1 MRMILARSAD
11 ESTLVV
17 GRGTISKDTSGYTR
31 GYQHNSQE
39 NRFYYPRG
47 GVNIPPP
54 HYCRLARLT
63 DREVADPCVRVV
75 SVFPPPSLPSS
86 PLVTKY

>member
-1 MRMILARSAD
+1 MILGRSAD

-39 NRFYYPRG
+39 NRFLLFKGWCKYT
-47 GVNIPPP
+47 PP
-54 HYCRLARLT
+54 HHCRLARLT
-63 DREVADPCVRVV
+63 DREVADPCVTVV
-75 SVFPPPSLPSS
+75 SVFPPPLSSS
-86 PLVTKY
+86 P